1 MSKFSWKREGGVLLL
16 ALILITLDQLS
27 KQWIRATL
35 SMGES
40 FPPIGSLT
48 IINIQNTGSAF
59 GLFSN
64 QTLILSILALAGLI
78 AMICFYPYV
87 VRIASWG
94 GFSLA
99 LIFAGAAGNLIDRIA
114 RGYVTDF
121 IYIRLWGDVYWPAFN
136 VADSCITVG
145 TCILAISVL
154 LTVQKGNTSSAVSGN
169 KNVPD

>member
-1 MSKFSWKREGGVLLL
+1 MSKFSWKREGYLLLL
-16 ALILITLDQLS
+16 ALIIIALDRLS

-35 SMGES
+35 SQGES
-40 FPPIGSLT
+40 FPPIGPLT

-59 GLFSN
+59 GMFSN

-78 AMICFYPYV
+78 AMIGFYPYIS
-87 VRIASWG
+87 RIASWG

-99 LIFAGAAGNLIDRIA
+99 LIFAGAAGNLIDRIV

-121 IYIRLWGDVYWPAFN
+121 IYIRLWDDVYWPAFN
-136 VADSCITVG
+136 VADSCISVG

-154 LTVQKGNTSSAVSGN
+154 FTYQKGNKSSAVTGN

>member
-1 MSKFSWKREGGVLLL
+1 MSKLSWKREGGILLL
-16 ALILITLDQLS
+16 SFIIIALDQLS

-35 SMGES
+35 SLGES
-40 FPPIGSLT
+40 FPPIGPLT
-48 IINIQNTGSAF
+48 IIHIQNPGAAF
-59 GLFSN
+59 GLFSS

-78 AMICFYPYV
+78 AMIGFYPYV
-87 VRIASWG
+87 SRIASWG

-99 LIFAGAAGNLIDRIA
+99 LIFAGATGNLIDRVW

-121 IYIRLWGDVYWPAFN
+121 IYVRLWSDVYWPAFN
-136 VADSCITVG
+136 IADSCITIG

-154 LTVQKGNTSSAVSGN
+154 FTFRKGNKISANTRN